1 MKFICLILMQV
12 CSTDLDQFSI
22 NNLAD
27 ATTATNAKS
36 AVGTS
41 CLLNAAGTDFSG
53 DYIEID
59 GQYEFKLI
67 LKN

>member
-1 MKFICLILMQV
+1 MSFLIQV

-59 GQYEFKLI
+59 G
-67 LKN
+67 